1 MMPRLVPCSVTLA
14 LVLFTAA
21 CGQTQPSSSDAAT
34 ADSVQPAASDAD
46 LSGLV
51 GLSGTAGESRLADLG
66 YQSVGGRNEDNAS
79 ITYWRR
85 TSDASCVMVRTVE
98 GSYAS
103 VAPAAADECAAAEA
117 ATTAVAEADAGGY
130 RTVCGVIVDG
140 SPVRYVCSVVGGD
153 QRVDPT
159 TLRFPDQVMTLHWLE
174 ENRVRIEIEGLNP
187 IEGTWSESEGET
199 DLVTPGQTWFYISN
213 REAAA
218 FEVQSMEQ

>member
-1 MMPRLVPCSVTLA
+1 MPRSVLRFVTLA
-14 LVLFTAA
+14 LVLFVAA
-21 CGQTQPSSSDAAT
+21 CGQTEPSSSDAAT
-34 ADSVQPAASDAD
+34 AESVEPAASDPD

-51 GLSGTAGESRLADLG
+51 GLSGAAGGSRLADLG

-85 TSDASCVMVRTVE
+85 TSDGTCVMVRTVD

-117 ATTAVAEADAGGY
+117 ATTAVALADPGGY
-130 RTVCGVIVDG
+130 RTVCGVMVDG

-153 QRVDPT
+153 QRADPT

-174 ENRVRIEIEGLNP
+174 GNRVRIEIEGLNS

-199 DLVTPGQTWFYISN
+199 DLVTPDRTWFYISN

-218 FEVQSMEQ
+218 AEVQSMGQ